1 MSSFVATSDIP
12 FGDPGR
18 GVYAFRKGDRVPAD
32 LVQEHGWQ
40 DFVSGAGT
48 QAAQKAVTDVTGES
62 PAKTATVA
70 KTSEKKG

>member
-1 MSSFVATSDIP
+1 MSSDFVATSDIP

-32 LVQEHGWQ
+32 LVEEHGWQ

-48 QAAQKAVTDVTGES
+48 KSGQQAQAEASGVQPSAVT
-62 PAKTATVA
+62 
-70 KTSEKKG
+70 TSKKG